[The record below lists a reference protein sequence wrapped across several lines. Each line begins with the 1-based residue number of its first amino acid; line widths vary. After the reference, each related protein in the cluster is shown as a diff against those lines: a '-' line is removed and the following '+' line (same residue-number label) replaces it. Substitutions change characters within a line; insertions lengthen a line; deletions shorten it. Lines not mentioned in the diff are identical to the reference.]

1 MNHRLRE
8 LLDALRRAQ
17 RFVAHDVW
25 HIGAPGEQIPR
36 GFITKQVRVT
46 ILLLRGIYE
55 ETLLLRASAL
65 TFATML
71 FIVPFLAFMFSFIQT
86 FNLGDEI
93 YGLLSQKLDDQLTR
107 VVQIIRGRNGETP
120 REGEETQTLGEEQEL
135 PAPDP
140 LVEHPIDAPALP
152 APAPE
157 LPPPAWESEL
167 QAEEGA
173 ETHLPESVLTAEAA
187 QDLEKHPEEI
197 NEKLWEDLIT
207 LLFPGWEPQDNRADP
222 VQMLVSAAERGA
234 TNRQALTISGI
245 IYVLATV
252 LGLMRNVEWSFNR
265 IWGVSRSRDLLRT
278 LSDYVIIT
286 LLLPFVAAGV
296 VGITAALES
305 ENFVQDI
312 GPLVVLLRFG
322 QLTVICLTF
331 SLVYWLVPNTRV
343 EVRYALLGGI
353 VAGLL
358 WSLLSVAYLRFQ
370 IGLVRYEVFFST
382 FALFPLLLMY
392 VYSSWIIL
400 LFGALVT
407 FAYQNESTFAVER
420 LADKASY
427 AYREAIAVRAM
438 IEMTR
443 RFRRGLPGLTI
454 SDAAE
459 AWNVPTRLLNETLQQ
474 LVEAKLAVP
483 IAGEP
488 VAYQPARSPETTQVL
503 DVVRAMRE
511 AGRDPSLLRK
521 DEVYRPLYQ
530 GLNEASTS
538 YLTSTMAEIAKQ
550 MEGRDKI
557 TPMPETSARAG

>member
-1 MNHRLRE
+1 MNHRIAQFLE
-8 LLDALRRAQ
+8 SLQRA
-17 RFVAHDVW
+17 RVFVTRDVW
-25 HIGAPGEQIPR
+25 HIGAPGERIPR
-36 GFITKQVRVT
+36 GIITKQVRVS

-71 FIVPFLAFMFSFIQT
+71 FIVPFLAFMFFFIQS
-86 FNLGDEI
+86 FNLGDDV
-93 YGLLSQKLDDQLTR
+93 YGVLSEKLDEQLTR
-107 VVQIIRGRNGETP
+107 VVHIVRGKNGEEEA
-120 REGEETQTLGEEQEL
+120 EGETEALAGTEDAAEWLSGPLAPEAFVPEEGLPAVTAPEPEPPREL
-135 PAPDP
+135 PA
-140 LVEHPIDAPALP
+140 
-152 APAPE
+152 
-157 LPPPAWESEL
+157 
-167 QAEEGA
+167 
-173 ETHLPESVLTAEAA
+173 
-187 QDLEKHPEEI
+187 EEI

-207 LLFPGWEPQDNRADP
+207 LLFPGWEPQESGADP
-222 VQMLVSAAERGA
+222 VQMLVNAAERGA
-234 TNRQALTISGI
+234 TNRQALTIGGI
-245 IYVLATV
+245 IYVLTTV

-265 IWGVSRSRDLLRT
+265 IWGVKRSRDFLRT
-278 LSDYVIIT
+278 FSDYVMIT

-312 GPLVVLLRFG
+312 GPFVVFLRLG
-322 QLTVICLTF
+322 QITVICMTF
-331 SLVYWLVPNTRV
+331 AMLYWLVPNTRV
-343 EVRYALLGGI
+343 EMRYALLGGL
-353 VAGLL
+353 VAGVL
-358 WSLLSVAYLRFQ
+358 WSLLSIAYLRFQ

-407 FAYQNESTFAVER
+407 FAYQNEATFAVER

-443 RFRRGLPGLTI
+443 RFRRGLPGFTVTE
-454 SDAAE
+454 AAE
-459 AWNVPTRLLNETLQQ
+459 AWNVPTRLLNETLQT
-474 LVEAKLAVP
+474 LADAKMAVP

-511 AGRDPSLLRK
+511 AGRDPSLLRT
-521 DEVYRPLYQ
+521 DEIYRPLYQ
-530 GLNEASTS
+530 GLNEGNAR
-538 YLTSTMAEIAKQ
+538 YLTSTMAELARELENREKD
-550 MEGRDKI
+550 RDAQ
-557 TPMPETSARAG
+557 PGNGESLAPSG